1 MVQTSGKTHDE
12 FLFLS
17 FPVILVKEVGYAS
30 KKQVEKDKGVC
41 PFFLPLFTLP
51 AAAWYDLTRNIFAPG
66 DFLSL
71 PFPLLVL
78 ALNSFHFF
86 WLLSLSSFIRD
97 LQVAIST
104 LCRV

>member
-1 MVQTSGKTHDE
+1 MQLFSPGLVPMVQTSGKTHDE

-71 PFPLLVL
+71 SPFLY
-78 ALNSFHFF
+78 
-86 WLLSLSSFIRD
+86 
-97 LQVAIST
+97 
-104 LCRV
+104 